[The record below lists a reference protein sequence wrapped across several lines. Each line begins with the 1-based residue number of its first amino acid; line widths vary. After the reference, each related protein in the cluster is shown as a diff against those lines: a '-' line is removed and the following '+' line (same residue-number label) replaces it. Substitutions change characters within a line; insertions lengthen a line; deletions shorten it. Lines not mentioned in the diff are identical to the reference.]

1 MDGWMSLSLHPC
13 QHVLSDVVLIL
24 DSDYGKMRSQSSFAL
39 QYSDDWNVEHIFK
52 CFSANCVSSFE
63 NSLLGSAPHFLFG
76 FFSWFSV
83 ILVLYFRYQS
93 SIKCIIDKSLLQAL
107 QAAAFPNDIYALCHT
122 QAFQLH
128 EVPFIISGLS
138 TCAISVLLRKS
149 FPVTIGSSIFPSF
162 ILSDSGCRV
171 LYRALSTDLIYS
183 TCTHAAYPA
192 PIVEDVFF
200 SQCVFSAFLSKSD
213 EQKCV

>member
-76 FFSWFSV
+76 FFSWCSV

-93 SIKCIIDKSLLQAL
+93 SIKCIIDKGLFPLCRLLLSPMTYMPFAIHKLFSFMRSLLL
-107 QAAAFPNDIYALCHT
+107 
-122 QAFQLH
+122 
-128 EVPFIISGLS
+128 
-138 TCAISVLLRKS
+138 
-149 FPVTIGSSIFPSF
+149 FPVSVPVLSVSYWESPFLWQLVRVYSPVSF
-162 ILSDSGCRV
+162 YQIQDV
-171 LYRALSTDLIYS
+171 EF
-183 TCTHAAYPA
+183 CTGR
-192 PIVEDVFF
+192 
-200 SQCVFSAFLSKSD
+200 
-213 EQKCV
+213 